1 MGLNELRAIT
11 DNLVASLTDKERSI
25 LDARRA
31 RYETTI
37 HGRLVAL
44 SSAFHN
50 GTLVSIVSAK
60 DRGMIRRHL
69 APMVR
74 NLKQRSKNM
83 RKDFDRMRKWG
94 WNL

>member
-1 MGLNELRAIT
+1 
-11 DNLVASLTDKERSI
+11 
-25 LDARRA
+25 
-31 RYETTI
+31 
-37 HGRLVAL
+37 
-44 SSAFHN
+44 
-50 GTLVSIVSAK
+50 
-60 DRGMIRRHL
+60 MIRRHL